1 MKSTM
6 LLMMLSWAAHFHAAA
21 DEPEFK
27 VFKIPEPNAYRVI
40 YARPASGVITLEI
53 MNGRKQTLY
62 RSVYHAT
69 RGIKLPLDLSEL
81 QTGKY
86 YVSVRDGKNFFEQA
100 IDHVHETRDVIFHA
114 APLVSDAKKY
124 LVSIITPS
132 HSSVTLSVYDAHGKT
147 LYQQYNIVRA
157 QEALVLNLEK
167 FTGPFVFELT
177 DATGKKRE
185 VWR

>member
-6 LLMMLSWAAHFHAAA
+6 LLMMLSCAVHFHAAA

-27 VFKIPEPNAYRVI
+27 VFKIAEANAYRVI
-40 YARPASGVITLEI
+40 YANPSSGVIKLEV
-53 MNGRKQTLY
+53 MNDRRQTLY

-81 QTGKY
+81 QNGKY
-86 YVSVRDGKNFFEQA
+86 YVSIRDGKNFFEQE
-100 IDHVHETRDVIFHA
+100 IDHVHEAGDFIFHA
-114 APLVSDAKKY
+114 APLANDSKKY
-124 LVSIITPS
+124 LISIITPS
-132 HSSVTLSVYDAHGKT
+132 HTSVTLSVYDAHGKT
-147 LYQQYNIVRA
+147 LHQQHNTVRR
-157 QEALVLNLEK
+157 QDALVLNLAK

-177 DATGKKRE
+177 DATGKKRA